1 MKRFIKT
8 SAIFLIAAVA
18 SLSLFASNAWALG
31 NFSQSCSNSS
41 IQGSTLSSTCRTMNG
56 SYKDT
61 SINLNSSIENV
72 DGSLVWQPDNFIETC
87 RNTTL
92 ASSSVM
98 TAECKTR
105 DQRFVSTAI
114 NLDEHIANIDGTLK
128 YE

>member
-1 MKRFIKT
+1 
-8 SAIFLIAAVA
+8 
-18 SLSLFASNAWALG
+18 
-31 NFSQSCSNSS
+31 
-41 IQGSTLSSTCRTMNG
+41 MNG